1 MLRKIIV
8 VTLTDFGVKYQNVFT
23 QSKLAC
29 ETMVSWVREIAKEY
43 DMSFDEFNKIEND
56 IRTSCYYGSENDIN
70 IDLGKYQISYREFK
84 VEFFL

>member
-23 QSKLAC
+23 QSKTAC

-43 DMSFDEFNKIEND
+43 DMSFGEFTEIEKD
-56 IRTSCYYGSENDIN
+56 IRTSCYYGSEDDIN

-84 VEFFL
+84 VEFFF